1 MVWPIIG
8 RCVAFGS
15 LHLTDAASASQRMA
29 ALARACRTRNTWPER
44 GYLPKWLHSAFRF
57 EPRCDNSRMVGQIGI
72 GGGGHPPT
80 PATPPCV
87 RVRTR
92 RVEVAQ
98 PAGIDQ
104 GL

>member
-72 GGGGHPPT
+72 G
-80 PATPPCV
+80 AAV
-87 RVRTR
+87 TR
-92 RVEVAQ
+92 RPLPHHRAYGSVH
-98 PAGIDQ
+98 G
-104 GL
+104 GSGWLR